1 MILRA
6 ALWVYRLAWLLLWP
20 LVLLYLWR
28 RGRRDADYSRHIG
41 ERFGFYPAPLPQGAI
56 WVHAVSLGEIRSAQ
70 GLIRRMLARGDKV
83 VVTNITPAGRREA
96 QKLFAPE
103 IARGELAVVWAPF
116 DMPFALRRFL
126 RACRPRIGLPLEVEV
141 WPEMIF
147 TCRAMGVPLYLCN
160 AQYAEGP
167 LARDGRGL
175 RLRQRLIGAID
186 GAFVKSELQAQR
198 FRSVGVT
205 NLHVTGELRFDQPIP
220 PAHLDAGAALRGR
233 FRGREVITIASGVAD
248 EETLYRDLILQMQG
262 PEAPLFVYVPRAP
275 ERFDAVVQ
283 GLESAGLR
291 VVRRS
296 LGLDADMRAQ
306 VGFEGINVLVGD
318 SLGEMYF
325 YLALAD
331 RVIVGAGFTPNGA
344 HNIIEALSLGKPV
357 LTGPVTWP
365 IEYPFVEAE
374 AAGIAVSVPDLA
386 ALEAALRV
394 STQADQAAIARF
406 LAEHGGASARTLAA
420 IDAVTGKVRAE
431 HAPYVS

>member
-1 MILRA
+1 MILRL
-6 ALWVYRLAWLLLWP
+6 ALWGYRLAWLLLWP

-28 RGRRDADYSRHIG
+28 RGRRDADYSRHIA

-70 GLIRRMLARGDKV
+70 GLIRLMLARGDRV
-83 VVTNITPAGRREA
+83 IVTNITPAGRRET
-96 QKLFAPE
+96 QRLFAPE
-103 IARGELAVVWAPF
+103 IARGQVAVVWAPF

-126 RACRPRIGLPLEVEV
+126 RACRPRIGLPLEVEI

-186 GAFVKSELQAQR
+186 GAFVKSQLQAQR
-198 FRSVGVT
+198 FRSVGLR
-205 NLHVTGELRFDQPIP
+205 NLQVTGELRFDQPIP
-220 PAHLDAGAALRGR
+220 PAHLDAGAALRGQIG
-233 FRGREVITIASGVAD
+233 GREVITIASGVAD
-248 EETLYRDLILQMQG
+248 EEALYRDLILQMQG
-262 PEAPLFVYVPRAP
+262 AEAPLFVYVPRAP

-283 GLESAGLR
+283 GLEGAGLL
-291 VVRRS
+291 VARRS
-296 LGLDADMRAQ
+296 QCLDADLAATAPLDG
-306 VGFEGINVLVGD
+306 VDVLVGD
-318 SLGEMYF
+318 SFGEMYF

-331 RVIVGAGFTPNGA
+331 RVIVGAGFTPKGA

-357 LTGPVTWP
+357 LTGPVTWT

-374 AAGIAVSVPDLA
+374 AAGIAVSVPDLP
-386 ALEAALRV
+386 ALLAELRQEA
-394 STQADQAAIARF
+394 QADQAAIARF

-420 IDAVTGKVRAE
+420 IDAVAGRVRAE

>member
-6 ALWVYRLAWLLLWP
+6 ALCGYRLAWGLLWP
-20 LVLLYLWR
+20 VVLLYLWR
-28 RGRRDADYSRHIG
+28 RGRRDADYSRHIA
-41 ERFGFYPAPLPQGAI
+41 ERFGFYRAPLPQGAI

-70 GLIRRMLARGDKV
+70 GLIRLMLARGDQV
-83 VVTNITPAGRREA
+83 IVTNITPAGRREA
-96 QKLFAPE
+96 LRLFAPE
-103 IARGELAVVWAPF
+103 IARGQVAVVWAPF

-167 LARDGRGL
+167 RARDGRGL
-175 RLRQRLIGAID
+175 RLRQRLIEAID

-198 FRSVGVT
+198 FRSVGVR

-220 PAHLDAGAALRGR
+220 PAQLAAGAALRAELPA
-233 FRGREVITIASGVAD
+233 REVIAIASGVAD
-248 EETLYRDLILQMQG
+248 EEALYRDLIVQMQG
-262 PEAPLFVYVPRAP
+262 AATFVYVPRAP

-283 GLESAGLR
+283 GLQDAGLH
-291 VVRRS
+291 VARRS
-296 LGLDADMRAQ
+296 LSLDAGLAAHGALDG
-306 VGFEGINVLVGD
+306 VDVLVGD
-318 SLGEMYF
+318 SFGEMYF

-331 RVIVGAGFTPNGA
+331 RVIVGAGFTPKGA

-365 IEYPFVEAE
+365 IEYPFVEAA
-374 AAGIAVSVPDLA
+374 AAGIAVSVPDLP
-386 ALEAALRV
+386 ALEAALRAPV
-394 STQADQAAIARF
+394 QADQAAIARF

-420 IDAVTGKVRAE
+420 IDAVIGRG
-431 HAPYVS
+431 

>member
-6 ALWVYRLAWLLLWP
+6 ALAIYRLAWLLLWP
-20 LVLLYLWR
+20 LVLFYLWR
-28 RGRRDADYSRHIG
+28 RGRRDADYSRHIA
-41 ERFGFYPAPLPQGAI
+41 ERFGVYSAPLPQGAI

-70 GLIRRMLARGDKV
+70 GLIRRMLERGDQV
-83 VVTNITPAGRREA
+83 IITNITPTGRREA
-96 QKLFAPE
+96 MRLFAPE
-103 IARGELAVVWAPF
+103 IAGGQVAVVWAPF
-116 DMPFALRRFL
+116 DMPFSLRRFL

-175 RLRQRLIGAID
+175 RLRQRLIGSID

-198 FRSVGVT
+198 FRSVGVA

-220 PAHLDAGAALRGR
+220 PAHLAAGAALRTQLAGR
-233 FRGREVITIASGVAD
+233 DIITIASGVAD
-248 EETLYRDLILQMQG
+248 EEALYRDLILRMQG
-262 PEAPLFVYVPRAP
+262 ADAPLFVYVPRAP

-283 GLESAGLR
+283 GLQDAGLH
-291 VVRRS
+291 VARRS
-296 LGLDADMRAQ
+296 LSMDAALAAQ
-306 VGFEGINVLVGD
+306 GGFDGVDVLVGD
-318 SLGEMYF
+318 SFGEMYF

-374 AAGIAVSVPDLA
+374 AAGIALSVPDLA
-386 ALEAALRV
+386 ALEAALRA
-394 STQADQAAIARF
+394 SKQADQAAIARF

-420 IDAVTGKVRAE
+420 IDTVLGKVRG
-431 HAPYVS
+431 